1 MNKQENKSGQ
11 CKLISNTHQNKTKI
25 GGGTLR
31 EWALPGP
38 GDRENGHYR
47 DREIPE
53 NGQYRENADP
63 KHHHYRDPEAIY

>member
-1 MNKQENKSGQ
+1 MG
-11 CKLISNTHQNKTKI
+11 IT
-25 GGGTLR
+25 GTGR
-31 EWALPGP
+31 PGEWALPGP